1 MAEIK
6 LVISDEKFDEV
17 VRGSLEN
24 IDQKALTEAIIQA
37 IAEKLKTEDRLCN
50 QLMFEEQGYFGNK
63 TPSKLIMNSI
73 EQCDMSKLQEVID
86 KMIDELKENY
96 KEVLIG
102 SITEMF
108 YKTMEFKFGYSDTLK
123 CVFNNH
129 MAEYLSK
136 NNG

>member
-17 VRGSLEN
+17 VRGSLDN
-24 IDQKALTEAIIQA
+24 IDPKALTEAIIQA

-123 CVFNNH
+123 CVIEQNIH
-129 MAEYLSK
+129 EYLSK